1 MRKSKWAFRFY
12 AYRIILSG
20 WKTFEQIFSCLVPGG
35 LLHHQHHDCTYSI
48 VLLLELQQKVIT
60 STSLCICMLAW
71 MCLVC
76 VTGFY
81 LIIIE
86 HQDAGAWADFWFD
99 EVRQE
104 KTWAVEKIR
113 ICAVGQ
119 CARWLYLSV
128 SWPFP
133 LSDKHVHNC
142 SEKFFQE
149 KSNNSKF
156 FSGNCKFHSKR
167 LHVRYFQCH
176 QWHQSSRS
184 CKVND
189 PTLRDKGT
197 NREIRP
203 GCATSQCLTTGWS
216 HWTTRTLRSECLA
229 RW

>member
-1 MRKSKWAFRFY
+1 MLSSWWTYSPSAPWLYILHSSIIGASAKGHYLCVFVRMHVGIDVSGVCYRFLSNHHWAPRCRSLSRFLVWWGKTGEDMSCGENKNFRCW
-12 AYRIILSG
+12 AVCKMAVPQCAMAVSIVRQPRTQLQWKVLSG
-20 WKTFEQIFSCLVPGG
+20 K
-35 LLHHQHHDCTYSI
+35 
-48 VLLLELQQKVIT
+48 
-60 STSLCICMLAW
+60 
-71 MCLVC
+71 
-76 VTGFY
+76 
-81 LIIIE
+81 
-86 HQDAGAWADFWFD
+86 
-99 EVRQE
+99 
-104 KTWAVEKIR
+104 
-113 ICAVGQ
+113 
-119 CARWLYLSV
+119 
-128 SWPFP
+128 
-133 LSDKHVHNC
+133 
-142 SEKFFQE
+142 